1 MSFDRYFAV
10 HAPALE
16 AQLQQW
22 GRPPTSLGRPPHYDH
37 PHGSDPAGRALLD
50 QMVQQQLSSGGKRL
64 RGLLPVALVAAAGG
78 PQPAA
83 LLLGAAVEL
92 VHNGTLAHDDVQD
105 RDRLRRGLPTL
116 WTLVGEAQAINAGDA
131 MLVAPLANLLA
142 EPSLSAELRAGLAL
156 LLADA
161 IVETIRGQVADLGL
175 RDLAEPTLDD
185 LMAVHLAKTGPLFG
199 ACLSGAALLL
209 GAGAPEL
216 AACRVA
222 ARHLG
227 LAFQLRDDLLDTLGT
242 KGRGAAGADLHEGK
256 WTAPLLLAAPQD
268 RQGAQRLAE
277 DLRRAAAGQ
286 ELLPETVAAW
296 VQWARQRGGLE
307 ATSALLDHHLSQ
319 FNLAAAAALPSAC
332 QPVLQSLVDRLVRAD
347 G

>member
-1 MSFDRYFAV
+1 MSFEQYFLV

-16 AQLQQW
+16 AQLLQW
-22 GRPPTSLGRPPHYDH
+22 ASAPTSLGRPQLYEH
-37 PHGSDPAGRALLD
+37 PQGGDPAGRDRLQ
-50 QMVQQQLSSGGKRL
+50 QMVDQQLASGGKRL
-64 RGLLPVALVAAAGG
+64 RGLLPVALVAAAAG
-78 PQPAA
+78 PQAA
-83 LLLGAAVEL
+83 AVALGAAVEL

-116 WTLVGEAQAINAGDA
+116 WTVVGEAQAINAGDA
-131 MLVAPLANLLA
+131 MLVAPVANLLA
-142 EPSLSAELRAGLAL
+142 EPTLSGELRARLAL

-209 GAGAPEL
+209 GAGEAEL
-216 AACRVA
+216 AACREA

-227 LAFQLRDDLLDTLGT
+227 LAFQLRDDLLDALGT

-268 RQGAQRLAE
+268 RQSASLLAG
-277 DLRRAAAGQ
+277 DLRRAAAG
-286 ELLPETVAAW
+286 EALSAETVATW
-296 VQWARQRGGLE
+296 VQWARQRGGLD
-307 ATSALLDHHLSQ
+307 ATSALLDHHLTQ
-319 FNLAAAAALPSAC
+319 FSAAAAAALPEPC
-332 QPVLQSLVDRLVRAD
+332 QPVLQSLVDRLMRAD